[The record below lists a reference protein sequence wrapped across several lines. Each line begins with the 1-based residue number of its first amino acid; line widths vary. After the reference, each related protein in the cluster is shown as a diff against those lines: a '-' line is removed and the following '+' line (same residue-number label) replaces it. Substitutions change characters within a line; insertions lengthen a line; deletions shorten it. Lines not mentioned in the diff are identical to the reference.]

1 MSKIDRLEKE
11 MRKVDEEI
19 SNYIH
24 ESSDIKIPTDKEF
37 YKHKKKVK
45 AKVKSSKIFLGF
57 TNCEDIVYD
66 VVFEY
71 TIHNIV
77 YKSKMQT
84 KNKYNV
90 SDIVELYYYTKNPEF
105 TREIK
110 DEEKEPYILEIIIFI
125 LSFMISSILIL
136 KFL

>member
-11 MRKVDEEI
+11 MKKVDEEV

-24 ESSDIKIPTDKEF
+24 EVSDIKIPTDKEF
-37 YKHKKKVK
+37 YKHKKKVN
-45 AKVKSSKIFLGF
+45 AKVISSEVFLGF
-57 TNCEDIVYD
+57 TNSEDIVYD

-71 TIHNIV
+71 TINNIL
-77 YKSKMQT
+77 YKSKMQS

-105 TREIK
+105 TREII
-110 DEEKEPYILEIIIFI
+110 DDEKEPYILEIVLFII
-125 LSFMISSILIL
+125 LFMISSFLVL